1 MMQTSEAHDIRLPI
15 VPESAATGETAA
27 LYAEIREHFG
37 FGFVP
42 DVFQLPGARPSY
54 LRTLWS
60 GFRSMFT
67 EGVLPQET
75 KELIAVF
82 VARDAGCSYCIDAH
96 VLFLDLLGAS
106 PEVAE
111 ALRESAVEDI
121 PVDENVRELLRFVQR
136 IDHEAYRIVDADVDY
151 LRSIGWSDDELLEAI
166 WTACLFNAIVRI
178 VNTLGLYRLGQLTT
192 PT

>member
-1 MMQTSEAHDIRLPI
+1 MQTEAQDVRLPI
-15 VPESAATGETAA
+15 ITEAVATGETAD
-27 LYAEIREHFG
+27 LYEEIREHFG

-42 DVFQLPGARPSY
+42 DVFQLPGARPSF

-82 VARDAGCSYCIDAH
+82 VARDAGCSYCVDAH
-96 VLFLDLLGAS
+96 VLFLDLIGAS

-111 ALRESAVEDI
+111 AVRDADVEDM

-136 IDHEAYRIVDADVDY
+136 IDHEAFKIVDADVDR
-151 LRSIGWSDDELLEAI
+151 LRGFGWTDGELLEAI
-166 WTACLFNAIVRI
+166 WTACLFNAIVRM
-178 VNTLGLYRLGQLTT
+178 VNTFGLYRIGQVTT
-192 PT
+192 TA

>member
-1 MMQTSEAHDIRLPI
+1 MQSSEVQNIRLPI
-15 VPESAATGETAA
+15 IAESAATGETAE
-27 LYAEIREHFG
+27 LYSEIRDHFG

-42 DVFQLPGARPSY
+42 DVFQLPSTRPSF

-82 VARDAGCSYCIDAH
+82 VARDAGCSYCVDAH
-96 VLFLDLLGAS
+96 VLFLDLMGAN

-111 ALRESAVEDI
+111 AVRESSVEDM

-136 IDHEAYRIVDADVDY
+136 IDHEAYKIVDADVDR
-151 LRSIGWSDDELLEAI
+151 LRSIGWNDDELLEAI
-166 WTACLFNAIVRI
+166 WTACVFNAIVRL
-178 VNTLGLYRLGQLTT
+178 VNTLGLYRLGQVTT
-192 PT
+192 PA

>member
-1 MMQTSEAHDIRLPI
+1 MQTSEARDVRLPI
-15 VPESAATGETAA
+15 ISESAATGETAQ

-42 DVFQLPGARPSY
+42 DVFQLPGTRPSF

-82 VARDAGCSYCIDAH
+82 VARDAGCSYCVDAH
-96 VLFLDLLGAS
+96 VLFLDLIGAS
-106 PEVAE
+106 PEVAAAVRE
-111 ALRESAVEDI
+111 AAVEDM

-136 IDHEAYRIVDADVDY
+136 IDHEAYKIVDADVDR
-151 LRSIGWSDDELLEAI
+151 LREMGWTDDELLEAV
-166 WTACLFNAIVRI
+166 WTACLFNAIVRM
-178 VNTLGLYRLGQLTT
+178 VNTFGLYRIGQLAT
-192 PT
+192 PA

>member
-1 MMQTSEAHDIRLPI
+1 MQTSEARDVRLPI
-15 VPESAATGETAA
+15 ISESAATGETAQ

-42 DVFQLPGARPSY
+42 DVFQLPGTRPSF

-82 VARDAGCSYCIDAH
+82 VARDAGCSYCVDAH
-96 VLFLDLLGAS
+96 VLFLDLIGAS
-106 PEVAE
+106 PEVAAAVRE
-111 ALRESAVEDI
+111 AAVEDI

-136 IDHEAYRIVDADVDY
+136 IDHEAYKIVDADVDR
-151 LRSIGWSDDELLEAI
+151 LREMGWTDDELLEAV
-166 WTACLFNAIVRI
+166 WTACLFNAIVRM
-178 VNTLGLYRLGQLTT
+178 VNTFGLYRIGQLAT
-192 PT
+192 PA